1 MFCDQ
6 LHYATVQEE
15 DDDEVLFTFTF
26 LLLAFPFLLF
36 LPHSP
41 LILVL
46 LLFPLLGD
54 SHHDEM
60 LRLFTFTFFSFPP
73 FSSSF
78 SVFSPVFLLLLFP
91 LLGGTHCKNE
101 VRRCRTKETPRQS
114 CSRQTA
120 AIVPPLTASGWSPP
134 TPPGY
139 ASPSAS
145 SSQGAH
151 CSSSYQSDLQIFN
164 DSNSS
169 ASSLSTRFVYA
180 SN

>member
-15 DDDEVLFTFTF
+15 DDDEVLLTFTF
-26 LLLAFPFLLF
+26 LFLAFPFLFF

-41 LILVL
+41 LLLV
-46 LLFPLLGD
+46 
-54 SHHDEM
+54 
-60 LRLFTFTFFSFPP
+60 
-73 FSSSF
+73 
-78 SVFSPVFLLLLFP
+78 LLLFP

-101 VRRCRTKETPRQS
+101 VRRCRTKGTPRQS

-134 TPPGY
+134 TPPGS

-169 ASSLSTRFVYA
+169 ASSLSSRFVCA